1 MYPRSRKNHSHLI
14 LKLGKFTHSQKCA
27 QALLPTSGLF
37 RELSPQSTQRRGCRM
52 LTVKHSFLCLL
63 PVEPSVLR
71 LCSTVVPAATF
82 QLSISCGRRL
92 PFLRQR
98 QVAGESHSIRTSGL
112 LVSETWGPNTLI
124 WEDPQTWEIPSV
136 SSALGDAS
144 LIRGGC
150 ILCAKNGSKKWHSLP
165 PTAEAGSPWLGSGP
179 YEGLWLHDPSPSPSS
194 QLLATCAQVCR
205 HRNWGRGRQG
215 RR

>member
-1 MYPRSRKNHSHLI
+1 MCPSATADFRTFQRIVSSKHTKERLQDANCEALFPMPVA
-14 LKLGKFTHSQKCA
+14 GGAFCA
-27 QALLPTSGLF
+27 QALFHSG
-37 RELSPQSTQRRGCRM
+37 S
-52 LTVKHSFLCLL
+52 
-63 PVEPSVLR
+63 
-71 LCSTVVPAATF
+71 CSHFSAID
-82 QLSISCGRRL
+82 Q
-92 PFLRQR
+92 LRQKAA
-98 QVAGESHSIRTSGL
+98 VSTTKASGWGIAFHSDLWAPGIRD
-112 LVSETWGPNTLI
+112 WGPNTLL